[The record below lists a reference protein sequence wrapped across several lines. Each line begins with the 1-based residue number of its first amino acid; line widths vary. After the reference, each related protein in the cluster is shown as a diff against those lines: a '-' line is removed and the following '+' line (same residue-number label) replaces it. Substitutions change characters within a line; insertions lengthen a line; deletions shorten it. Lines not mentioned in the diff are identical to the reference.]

1 MFPLQTKASWF
12 WILNVWRLMA
22 PVSSQAMCAGRAG
35 SRCVLDQWA
44 TVGGPVVTVRS
55 LRLAAITASLSRLDQ
70 WRTVW
75 GRPAKILTIW
85 KHKPS
90 LGTQRGFPPP
100 LFPCYGHFWWPP
112 RAEVCVEDLEPSR
125 SQSDPVSFL
134 TQRFIQMTFKSS
146 EVSAKILLSVETI
159 QTCRLTNSS
168 LQPINKI
175 MNITFSYCFVLS
187 N

>member
-1 MFPLQTKASWF
+1 MCGGWWPQCLARPCAQVGLAAVVSWT
-12 WILNVWRLMA
+12 N
-22 PVSSQAMCAGRAG
+22 GR
-35 SRCVLDQWA
+35 QW
-44 TVGGPVVTVRS
+44 GDPVVRVRS
-55 LRLAAITASLSRLDQ
+55 LRLAAITASLSRLDL
-70 WRTVW
+70 WGTVW
-75 GRPAKILTIW
+75 GPAKILTTW

-112 RAEVCVEDLEPSR
+112 KAEVCVEDLEPSR

-146 EVSAKILLSVETI
+146 EVSAKILLIVETI

-175 MNITFSYCFVLS
+175 INITFSYCFVLS